1 MFFFL
6 ILVDLRAQDP
16 SQDGPKTLPS
26 TPKTPPRRSQDVPRC
41 SQDASRRLQNAPRCP
56 QDTPRLKNTPKSLP
70 KTSPD
75 PLQDWFFSDFG
86 PQLGASWGPKSQ
98 QNRSTYILKYIYIYI
113 YNTNNNHNN
122 NNKLYN
128 VYSWLPDHTPVCR
141 SNPRATKVGGGGDS
155 PQAFSIYIRRPGF
168 SRVRACQTCFPN
180 V

>member
-1 MFFFL
+1 MIFFW

-56 QDTPRLKNTPKSLP
+56 QDTPRLKNTPKNLP

-75 PLQDWFFSDFG
+75 PLQDWFFNDFG

-98 QNRSTYILKYIYIYI
+98 QNQSTYIITYIYIYI
-113 YNTNNNHNN
+113 YIQQQQIYIYIYMHFC
-122 NNKLYN
+122 LS
-128 VYSWLPDHTPVCR
+128 SWLPD
-141 SNPRATKVGGGGDS
+141 NPLAT
-155 PQAFSIYIRRPGF
+155 
-168 SRVRACQTCFPN
+168 RVQW
-180 V
+180 